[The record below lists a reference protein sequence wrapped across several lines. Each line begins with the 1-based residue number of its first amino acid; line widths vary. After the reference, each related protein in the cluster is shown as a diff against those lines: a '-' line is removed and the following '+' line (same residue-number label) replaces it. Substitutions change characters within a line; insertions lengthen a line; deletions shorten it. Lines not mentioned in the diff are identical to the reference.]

1 MYILRRFMA
10 INEKKIW
17 LFSLFNEISLA
28 EILAR
33 DVHSEKSELNIE
45 LIIFFFDFSRV
56 KEKSS
61 SQI

>member
-1 MYILRRFMA
+1 MA